1 MMPLPNH
8 PSAADVFTQAQLRML
23 TLALEALRDDKG
35 ALARLTEE
43 DEMQLGCAEDK
54 VSSGMIVHEIRSKS

>member
-1 MMPLPNH
+1 MPLPDH

-23 TLALEALRDDKG
+23 ERAIEALGDKG

-43 DEMQLGCAEDK
+43 DKMHLTGAGHKID
-54 VSSGMIVHEIRSKS
+54 SGMAVHEIRSKS